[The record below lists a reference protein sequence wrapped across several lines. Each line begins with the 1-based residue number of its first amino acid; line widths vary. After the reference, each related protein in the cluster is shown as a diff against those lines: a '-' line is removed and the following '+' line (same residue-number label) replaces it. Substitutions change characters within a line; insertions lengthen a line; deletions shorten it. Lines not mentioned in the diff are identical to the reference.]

1 MLQQV
6 KQQEKTKKDQD
17 KTQQAIVMLNIE
29 KT

>member
-6 KQQEKTKKDQD
+6 KQQEMMKKDQD
-17 KTQQAIVMLNIE
+17 KTQQTIVMLKIE

>member
-6 KQQEKTKKDQD
+6 KQQEKTKNDQH
-17 KTQQAIVMLNIE
+17 KTQQTIVMLNIE